1 MHDKSKQRCEPTIY
15 KFPYKQSHWSLT
27 KYKHGFF
34 HIRLKK
40 KAIYQQ
46 EKISTKNCKTQKF
59 YTFLQAQFWMN
70 NTKSKCAWNVAHTT
84 LYLASGRFF

>member
-1 MHDKSKQRCEPTIY
+1 MHDKSKQRCVPTIY

-46 EKISTKNCKTQKF
+46 EKTST
-59 YTFLQAQFWMN
+59 
-70 NTKSKCAWNVAHTT
+70 
-84 LYLASGRFF
+84 